1 MPKTNLIYAG
11 RVCLEKSLLCFR
23 KQLWAASN
31 SQDDGLSPTAMLN
44 ADVDG
49 RFKVCRQQCLC
60 YQTITSYTDI
70 HHQIKPSIPR
80 IQKNVFNYS
89 YIYSAIMSKQ
99 QETGKQSKTTGLW
112 GSTFIFRWT
121 RIAYVNMDKNQHS
134 AGTFHLKIQ
143 QNLLSKVIWRSSL
156 ITFLI
161 PLPNSM
167 RTIKRHNTSSISTH
181 YRTSTPYSTIC
192 SWPRPTCM
200 TSVTSHFPTQF
211 CWI

>member
-1 MPKTNLIYAG
+1 MT
-11 RVCLEKSLLCFR
+11 
-23 KQLWAASN
+23 ASAQRPCWTQT
-31 SQDDGLSPTAMLN
+31 STADSKFAVNN
-44 ADVDG
+44 ACV
-49 RFKVCRQQCLC
+49 
-60 YQTITSYTDI
+60 T
-70 HHQIKPSIPR
+70 KPSQATQIYIIKSSR
-80 IQKNVFNYS
+80 VFLGYKKNVFNYS